1 MPTIRGG
8 SRPNGGR
15 GKPVMLVRMIVRK
28 NSAVQ
33 PSQILL
39 LIQPQSA
46 IRPAVAVSPK
56 ISRITGVPSCPGY
69 FLWPPL
75 QHARPLFDRRPSGVY
90 LDVYLQV
97 ASAKRYACPTC
108 GAYDFILRRR
118 SGWVGVLPQLR
129 ESGVDASI
137 GPSPN
142 CERIRLALLR
152 CSEARAYLFLV
163 A

>member
-1 MPTIRGG
+1 
-8 SRPNGGR
+8 
-15 GKPVMLVRMIVRK
+15 
-28 NSAVQ
+28 
-33 PSQILL
+33 LL

-69 FLWPPL
+69 FLAGASSLRWPPL

-90 LDVYLQV
+90 LDLYPQV
-97 ASAKRYACPTC
+97 ASAKRCACPTC

-129 ESGVDASI
+129 ESGVDARKHWAFSKLRKN
-137 GPSPN
+137 SP
-142 CERIRLALLR
+142 R
-152 CSEARAYLFLV
+152 V